1 MKIAQRLSREVTRG
15 TMTFF
20 FPHNTAEEMEA
31 EERPPLPQVTLMVSR
46 PSENEWTAGIAVC
59 SQKEAFN
66 RPGGR
71 VIAHGRLTW
80 LPREGKKKRSRGP
93 GRPFRADNP
102 RALLGMVAEEV
113 NSINQIFPGTID
125 DMVFLQLGE
134 TTDVLR
140 GMRTEAEFAE
150 ARRDRP
156 ATQAAPRTD
165 ATGE

>member
-1 MKIAQRLSREVTRG
+1 
-15 TMTFF
+15 
-20 FPHNTAEEMEA
+20 
-31 EERPPLPQVTLMVSR
+31 
-46 PSENEWTAGIAVC
+46 
-59 SQKEAFN
+59 
-66 RPGGR
+66 
-71 VIAHGRLTW
+71 
-80 LPREGKKKRSRGP
+80 
-93 GRPFRADNP
+93 
-102 RALLGMVAEEV
+102 MVAEEV